1 LFLLVDKVPELMGDL
16 KREVLGPK
24 WPIGVRGTI
33 DVDAQDLL

>member
-1 LFLLVDKVPELMGDL
+1 L

-24 WPIGVRGTI
+24 WPTGVRGTI